1 MTVDHYFYGKSWLC
15 FLTFPQLCY
24 GCLSMYKN
32 RKSLFCENYKVL
44 FKTNKNNIK
53 KDQKREWRW
62 TDGEVINWRL
72 ITVVLVTD

>member
-1 MTVDHYFYGKSWLC
+1 
-15 FLTFPQLCY
+15 
-24 GCLSMYKN
+24 MYKN

-44 FKTNKNNIK
+44 FKTNINNIK

-62 TDGEVINWRL
+62 MDGEVINWRL